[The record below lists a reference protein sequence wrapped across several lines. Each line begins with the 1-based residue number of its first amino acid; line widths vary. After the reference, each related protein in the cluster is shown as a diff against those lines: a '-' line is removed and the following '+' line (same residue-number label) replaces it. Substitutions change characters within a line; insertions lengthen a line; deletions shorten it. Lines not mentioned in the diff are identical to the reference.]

1 MSLTNKVTIMRKIA
15 ALFLFI
21 FISSNSFATEP
32 PASFADLVEKLTPAV
47 VNISTTQKVKGGI
60 PGIQMFEMPNGQM
73 PEEFRD
79 FFENF
84 ANPEGRQIERE
95 VYSLGSGFIIDEAG
109 YIATNNH
116 VIADA
121 EEVTVTLSDNTKLK
135 AKIIGRDVKTDLAL
149 LKVEAGKKLPFV
161 PLGDSDVSRVGDWV
175 IAIGNPFGLGG
186 TVTAGI
192 ISARSRN
199 INAGPFDDFI
209 QTDAAINKGNS
220 GGPLFN
226 THGQVIGINTAILSP
241 SGTNV
246 GIGFAI
252 PMAMAKPVLMQLKS
266 GGKIERAWLGV
277 KLQQVSEEIAESV
290 GLSKP
295 IGALV
300 MEVAKG
306 SPSDKAGIEVGDI
319 ITNFDGKEVKEMR
332 NLPRMVAETPIGKT
346 VEIEVYRKGVSKN
359 LQVTLGELKEKLA
372 NKGNDEQENL
382 DSSDAKEVLGMVLSA
397 DEKGVVISRTKPDSI
412 ARRRGLQ
419 AGDVIVQVGNE
430 VVKTPTEVNN
440 AVSIAK
446 KAGRKFVLIR
456 LLRGH
461 NEILF
466 LTLPIG

>member
-1 MSLTNKVTIMRKIA
+1 MKKIA
-15 ALFLFI
+15 ALFLLI
-21 FISSNSFATEP
+21 FISSNSLATEP

-47 VNISTTQKVKGGI
+47 VNISTTQKIKGS
-60 PGIQMFEMPNGQM
+60 PNIQMFEMPNGQM

-84 ANPEGRQIERE
+84 GNQEGRQVERE

-149 LKVEAGKKLPFV
+149 LKVDAGKKLPFV
-161 PLGDSDVSRVGDWV
+161 PLGDSDISRVGDWV

-226 THGQVIGINTAILSP
+226 TQGQVIGINTAILSP

-252 PMAMAKPVLMQLKS
+252 PMSLAKPVLMQLKL

-277 KLQQVSEEIAESV
+277 KLQQVSDEIAESV

-306 SPSDKAGIEVGDI
+306 SPSDKAGVEVGDI
-319 ITNFDGKEVKEMR
+319 ITHFDGKEVKEMR
-332 NLPRMVAETPIGKT
+332 NLPRMVAETKIGKT
-346 VEIEVYRKGVSKN
+346 VTIQVYRKGVNKN
-359 LQVTLGELKEKLA
+359 LQVTLGELKEKVA
-372 NKGNDEQENL
+372 EKEAGEPENADSND
-382 DSSDAKEVLGMVLSA
+382 SKEVLGMVLSA

-419 AGDVIVQVGNE
+419 AGDIIVQVGDD
-430 VVKTPTEVNN
+430 VVKTPA
-440 AVSIAK
+440 AVTDAIANAK
-446 KAGRKFVLIR
+446 KSGRKYVLIR
-456 LLRGH
+456 LLRGS

-466 LTLPIG
+466 LTLPLG